1 MKTQRQMSSME
12 FFEMFPT
19 EEAAVEWFEKVRWPE
34 GRYCPH
40 CRSKDTYEVASKKPQ
55 PYRCREKG
63 CRKYFSATVDTVLA
77 SKKLPVRKWLY
88 AMYLMSGSKKGLSS
102 MQLARELRIAPESAW
117 RLGHKIREAWN
128 RGALFPMTGEVE
140 VDGTYIGGRRRNM
153 SNAKRNEPAG
163 TGRGAVGKA
172 PVMGI
177 RVTPVPRVDK
187 PTLQGGIRRNVAPGT
202 MVYLDETA
210 SCRGMREHRRE
221 SLAHS
226 AIDYV
231 WGQIRANGVE
241 SFWALLKR
249 GYRGSYHKMSVK
261 RLSRYVDEFRR
272 RWNNRDMYAIEFVR
286 NTVEGNIGRR
296 LTHSTLVGG
305 DAT

>member
-12 FFEMFPT
+12 FFEVFPT
-19 EEAAVEWFEKVRWPE
+19 EEAAVKWFEKVRWPE
-34 GRYCPH
+34 GRCCPH

-55 PYRCREKG
+55 PYRCRAKR
-63 CRKYFSATVDTVLA
+63 CRKYFSATVGTVLA
-77 SKKLPVRKWLY
+77 SKKLPVRKWLH
-88 AMYLMSGSKKGLSS
+88 AMCLMSSSKKGLSS
-102 MQLARELRIAPESAW
+102 LQLARELRIAPESAW
-117 RLGHKIREAWN
+117 RLGHKVREAWN

-153 SNAKRNEPAG
+153 SNAKRKETAG
-163 TGRGAVGKA
+163 TGHGAVGKA
-172 PVMGI
+172 SVMGI
-177 RVTPVPRVDK
+177 RATPVPRVDK
-187 PTLQGGIRRNVAPGT
+187 PMLQGGIRRNVAPGT

-221 SLAHS
+221 SLAQS
-226 AIDYV
+226 ASEYV

-249 GYRGSYHKMSVK
+249 GYHGSYHKMSVK

-272 RWNNRDMYAIEFVR
+272 RWNNHDMHAIEFVR
-286 NTVEGNIGRR
+286 NTVEGIIGRR
-296 LTHSTLVGG
+296 LTHSTLVDGA
-305 DAT
+305 AT